1 MLKLKQEP
9 ERETRKFISG
19 TRLGKKNNSVKLG
32 GVVDPDPHG
41 AGTSPKTR
49 PGASVPDPDSV
60 EVKMAEKDGF
70 F

>member
-1 MLKLKQEP
+1 M
-9 ERETRKFISG
+9 
-19 TRLGKKNNSVKLG
+19 
-32 GVVDPDPHG
+32 DPDPHG

-70 F
+70 FFFLLLLEESLRERGKIEFGAGSWSVWS